1 VYAPGRAGPGQ
12 EQELDSQQEVQH
24 RDTFSS
30 DREVAAVAPPALPEE
45 EGLAEGAYPEPGL
58 ASNAG
63 ERRSPQRERIPV
75 ASYLSSAYLAEDYKG
90 PTLYR
95 AAVDGPQA
103 PGAADIGHG
112 RLATTL
118 KISQPRHA
126 EGIKARLNMEE
137 SKPKSVHMA
146 ARAAY
151 LKIPCGDD
159 EPLDGHQVRLYGEC
173 VHALQQL
180 ASEAR
185 PDLASTVSFLARY
198 TSLPCVRHWQ
208 LLEDVLRYV
217 KATQTQGI
225 EYGTSQTQL
234 GVYIHAHDAGAGA
247 GAYAPC
253 RGLQQQGT
261 ARDSWSPAQAT
272 MQSAESRHCMAKRDA
287 AWECMAAR
295 AWTAR

>member
-12 EQELDSQQEVQH
+12 EQELDTQ
-24 RDTFSS
+24 
-30 DREVAAVAPPALPEE
+30 
-45 EGLAEGAYPEPGL
+45 
-58 ASNAG
+58 
-63 ERRSPQRERIPV
+63 
-75 ASYLSSAYLAEDYKG
+75 

-126 EGIKARLNMEE
+126 EGIKAGLNMEE